1 MKAVVMAGGEG
12 SRLRPLTLHRP
23 KPMVPLVDRP
33 VIGHVIELLKR
44 HNITD
49 IIITVQYMA
58 NVIQDHFGDGSAF
71 GVNITYSLEDRP
83 LGTAGSVK
91 QAEALL
97 TEPFMVLSGDAVT
110 DIDLSAVIARH
121 RSGPGIATM
130 TLTRVP
136 NPLEYGV
143 AICDD
148 FGYVT
153 ELVEKPSWGDVF
165 SDTVNTGIY
174 IFEPDVLGYI
184 ASDQVVDWAK
194 DVFPRIRADQHG
206 IKGCVVEGYWT
217 DVGTIEEYV
226 RATRDYLEGRVDLPR
241 VGHCIRGDVWADGE
255 VEIAPDAVLQGDI
268 YLGLGAKIKSGAHI
282 IGPTVIRDYSII
294 DSGAVIDRSIIWR
307 NSYVGERAELR
318 GAVVLRQCNIK
329 NRAVLAEGVV
339 VGDQTMIN
347 AGALIGTNVK
357 IWPAKEVDESATIT
371 SSIIWGPQGRRVLFG
386 TQGIT
391 GLVNIDLTPEWCA
404 RIGAAI
410 GAALPS
416 GATVTANRD
425 AHHTARMLKRALM
438 AGLPSAGVNVVELH
452 SVPLPV
458 ARYMTHA
465 TGSQGGIHV
474 QGASHD
480 ERVVEIRI
488 LDKNG
493 LDIDTATERR
503 IEGIFFREDYRRAYY
518 NEIGR
523 ITDVVN
529 TVDTYSSAFLKT
541 LRADV
546 FAENRSF
553 QVAVD
558 YDHASSSSILPGILR
573 KLGVH
578 SVELNANLDDVNAA
592 QQRENVAEN
601 LERLARV
608 TPVLGADM
616 GVRIEANGERV
627 SLIDGRGRP
636 LPAMLVLAVLV
647 DLSFAAEGGG
657 VVAVPVSAPRVFETI
672 AARRGGAVVR
682 TKGTL
687 AALMQLAAK
696 RRDVLLLGDGAGAHI
711 FPRFYPVA
719 DGLYTIAK
727 SIELL
732 LSQKMRLQDAV
743 DSIPEFFT
751 THQRVSCRWDK
762 KGSVMRRMSEL
773 YAERRQQTSDGL
785 RIDSGEGWVL
795 LSPDSDGPYISVHAE
810 GTNATHAEALATQYA
825 DRIGT
830 LQDEE

>member
-33 VIGHVIELLKR
+33 VIGHIIELLKR

-121 RSGPGIATM
+121 RSGPGMATM

-226 RATRDYLEGRVDLPR
+226 RATRDYLEGRVNLPR

-371 SSIIWGPQGRRVLFG
+371 SSIIWGSQGRRVLFG

-425 AHHTARMLKRALM
+425 SHHTARMLKRALM

-529 TVDTYSSAFLKT
+529 TVETYSSAFLKT

-578 SVELNANLDDVNAA
+578 SVELNANLDEVNAA

-627 SLIDGRGRP
+627 SLIDGLGRP

-672 AARRGGAVVR
+672 AARRGGAIVR

-810 GTNATHAEALATQYA
+810 GTSTTHAEALATQYA

>member
-23 KPMVPLVDRP
+23 KPMVPLVYRP
-33 VIGHVIELLKR
+33 VMGHIIELLKR
-44 HNITD
+44 HHITD
-49 IIITVQYMA
+49 IIVTVQYMA
-58 NVIQDHFGDGSAF
+58 SVIQDHFGDGSAF

-121 RSGPGIATM
+121 QSGPGLATM

-153 ELVEKPSWGDVF
+153 ELVEKPSWGEVF

-174 IFEPDVLGYI
+174 IFEPEVLNYI
-184 ASDQVVDWAK
+184 APDQVVDWAK

-206 IKGCVVEGYWT
+206 IKGCVVDGYWT

-226 RATRDYLEGRVDLPR
+226 RATRDYLEGRVNLPR
-241 VGHCIRGDVWADGE
+241 IGHCIRGDVWADGA

-347 AGALIGTNVK
+347 AGAVIGTNVK

-371 SSIIWGPQGRRVLFG
+371 SSIIWGSQGRRVLFG

-410 GAALPS
+410 GAALPL

-438 AGLPSAGVNVVELH
+438 AGLPSAGVNVMELH

-458 ARYMTHA
+458 ARYITHA
-465 TGSQGGIHV
+465 SGSQGGIHV
-474 QGASHD
+474 QGSSHD

-493 LDIDTATERR
+493 LDIDTNTERR

-529 TVDTYSSAFLKT
+529 AADTYSTAFLKA

-546 FAENRSF
+546 FADNRSF

-573 KLGVH
+573 KVGVR
-578 SVELNANLDDVNAA
+578 SVELNANLDDVNTTT
-592 QQRENVAEN
+592 QRENDADN

-616 GVRIEANGERV
+616 GVRIEANGERI
-627 SLIDGRGRP
+627 SLIDGKGRP
-636 LPAMLVLAVLV
+636 VPPMLALAVLV

-657 VVAVPVSAPRVFETI
+657 VVAVPVTAPRVFETI
-672 AARRGGAVVR
+672 AARRGGAIVR

-687 AALMQLAAK
+687 ASLMQLAAK
-696 RRDVLLLGDGAGAHI
+696 RRDVLLLGDGAGALI

-727 SIELL
+727 VIELL
-732 LSQKMRLQDAV
+732 LSQQTRLEDAV
-743 DSIPEFFT
+743 DSIPVFSMA
-751 THQRVSCRWDK
+751 HQRVSCQWDK
-762 KGSVMRRMSEL
+762 KGSVMRRMGEL
-773 YAERRQQTSDGL
+773 YPERRQQTSDGL
-785 RIDSGEGWVL
+785 RIDGSDGWVL

-810 GTNATHAEALATQYA
+810 GHSDSQAQALLAQYA
-825 DRIGT
+825 ALIGSM
-830 LQDEE
+830 QNE

>member
-33 VIGHVIELLKR
+33 VMGHIIELLKR
-44 HNITD
+44 HQITD
-49 IIITVQYMA
+49 IIVTVQYMA
-58 NVIQDHFGDGSAF
+58 SVIQDHFGDGSAF

-91 QAEALL
+91 QAQALL

-121 RSGPGIATM
+121 QSAPGLATM

-153 ELVEKPSWGDVF
+153 ELVEKPSWGEVF

-174 IFEPDVLGYI
+174 IFEPEVLNYI

-206 IKGCVVEGYWT
+206 IKGCVVDGYWT

-226 RATRDYLEGRVDLPR
+226 RATRDYLEGRVNLPR
-241 VGHCIRGDVWADGE
+241 IGHCIRGDVWADGS

-347 AGALIGTNVK
+347 AGAVIGTNVK

-371 SSIIWGPQGRRVLFG
+371 SSIIWGSQGRRVLFG

-410 GAALPS
+410 GAALPL

-438 AGLPSAGVNVVELH
+438 AGLPSAGVNVIELH

-458 ARYMTHA
+458 ARYITHA
-465 TGSQGGIHV
+465 SGSQGGIHV
-474 QGASHD
+474 QGSSHD

-529 TVDTYSSAFLKT
+529 AADTYSTAFLKA
-541 LRADV
+541 LRAEV
-546 FAENRSF
+546 FADNRSF

-558 YDHASSSSILPGILR
+558 YDHASSSTILPGILR
-573 KLGVH
+573 KVGVR
-578 SVELNANLDDVNAA
+578 SVELNANLDDVNTTT
-592 QQRENVAEN
+592 QRENDADN

-616 GVRIEANGERV
+616 GVRIEANGERI
-627 SLIDGRGRP
+627 SLIDGKGRP
-636 LPAMLVLAVLV
+636 VPPMLALAVLV

-657 VVAVPVSAPRVFETI
+657 VVAVPVTAPRVFETI

-687 AALMQLAAK
+687 ASLMQLAAK
-696 RRDVLLLGDGAGAHI
+696 RRDVLLLGDGAGALI

-719 DGLYTIAK
+719 DGLFTIAK
-727 SIELL
+727 VIELL
-732 LSQKMRLQDAV
+732 LSQQTRLADAV
-743 DSIPEFFT
+743 DSIPVFSMA
-751 THQRVSCRWDK
+751 HQRVGCKWDK
-762 KGSVMRRMSEL
+762 KGSVMRRMGEL
-773 YAERRQQTSDGL
+773 YPERRQQTSDGL
-785 RIDSGEGWVL
+785 RIDGSDGWVL

-810 GTNATHAEALATQYA
+810 GHSDSQAQALVAQYA
-825 DRIGT
+825 ALIGSM
-830 LQDEE
+830 QNE

>member
-33 VIGHVIELLKR
+33 VMGHIIELLKR
-44 HNITD
+44 HHITD
-49 IIITVQYMA
+49 IIVTVQYMA
-58 NVIQDHFGDGSAF
+58 GVIQDHFGDGSAF

-91 QAEALL
+91 LAESLL

-110 DIDLSAVIARH
+110 DIDLSAVIERH

-153 ELVEKPSWGDVF
+153 DLVEKPSWGEVF

-174 IFEPDVLGYI
+174 IFEPEVLNYI
-184 ASDQVVDWAK
+184 APDQVVDWSK
-194 DVFPRIRADQHG
+194 DVFPRVRADQHG
-206 IKGCVVEGYWT
+206 IKGCVVDGYWT
-217 DVGTIEEYV
+217 DVGTIEEYM
-226 RATRDYLEGRVDLPR
+226 RATRDYLQGRVNLPR
-241 VGHCIRGDVWADGE
+241 IGHRIRDDVWADGA
-255 VEIAPDAVLQGDI
+255 VEIAADATLQGEI
-268 YLGLGAKIKSGAHI
+268 YLGLGAKIKSGAHV

-294 DSGAVIDRSIIWR
+294 DAGAVIDRSIIWR

-318 GAVVLRQCNIK
+318 GAVVLRQANIK

-347 AGALIGTNVK
+347 AGAVIGTNVK
-357 IWPAKEVDESATIT
+357 IWPAKEVDESATVT
-371 SSIIWGPQGRRVLFG
+371 SSIIWGSQGRRVLFG
-386 TQGIT
+386 TQGIS

-410 GAALPS
+410 GAALPV
-416 GATVTANRD
+416 GTTVTANRD

-438 AGLPSAGVNVVELH
+438 AGLPSAGVNVMELH

-465 TGSQGGIHV
+465 TGSVGGIHV
-474 QGASHD
+474 QGSSKD
-480 ERVVEIRI
+480 DRVVEIRI
-488 LDKNG
+488 FDKNG

-518 NEIGR
+518 NEIGHIR
-523 ITDVVN
+523 DVVDA
-529 TVDTYSSAFLKT
+529 VDTYSVAFHKA
-541 LRADV
+541 LRAEA
-546 FAENRSF
+546 FADARSF
-553 QVAVD
+553 QVVVD

-573 KLGVH
+573 KIGVR
-578 SVELNANLDDVNAA
+578 SVELNGNLDDMDAA
-592 QQRENVAEN
+592 QQRESDSVS

-616 GVRIEANGERV
+616 GVRIEANGERISFV
-627 SLIDGRGRP
+627 DGTGRTLHP
-636 LPAMLVLAVLV
+636 MLALAVLV
-647 DLSFAAEGGG
+647 DLAFAAEGGG
-657 VVAVPVSAPRVFETI
+657 VVAVPVTAPKVFETI
-672 AARRGGAVVR
+672 AARRGGAIVR

-687 AALMQLAAK
+687 SSLMQLAAK
-696 RRDVLLLGDGAGAHI
+696 RRDVLLLGDGAGAMI

-732 LSQKMRLQDAV
+732 LSQKTRLADAV
-743 DSIPEFFT
+743 DTIPPFFVA
-751 THQRVSCRWDK
+751 HERVSCPWEH
-762 KGSVMRRMSEL
+762 KGTVMRRIGEL
-773 YAERRQQTSDGL
+773 NTARRQQTSDGL
-785 RIDSGEGWVL
+785 RIESTDGWVL
-795 LSPDSDGPYISVHAE
+795 LSPVSDGPYISVHAE
-810 GTNATHAEALATQYA
+810 GSSDQQAGALVAQYGA
-825 DRIGT
+825 LIDR
-830 LQDEE
+830 LQRE